1 MMSPSGDILPLSGV
15 IVPLRPQ
22 NLLCRPLQPKVS
34 LQGHVA
40 ALLRHHAALL
50 SCRSALSSSSAP
62 HSTDV
67 HRSHGATEG

>member
-1 MMSPSGDILPLSGV
+1 MMSPSGDILPLFGV
-15 IVPLRPQ
+15 IVPLRPK
-22 NLLCRPLQPKVS
+22 NLLCRPLQPKAS

-40 ALLRHHAALL
+40 ALLRHHAAFQ

-67 HRSHGATEG
+67 YQSHGVTEG